1 MCVFLWR
8 RLDNE
13 GFDKLYGELP
23 FPNRIIVKKLDSG
36 GGLALIWKNEVQI
49 ELINFTTNHILV
61 KVKEDD
67 GYELW
72 LTCFY
77 G

>member
-36 GGLALIWKNEVQI
+36 GGLALIWKNEV
-49 ELINFTTNHILV
+49 
-61 KVKEDD
+61 
-67 GYELW
+67 
-72 LTCFY
+72 
-77 G
+77 